1 MKIRKL
7 TLTALATAAL
17 SVTLFVQA
25 ADGPYDDAIKA
36 RQSLMLLQDFNV
48 GLLFAMAKEKIPY
61 DPDVAAEAANNL
73 DALVNVGQSQ
83 LWPAGS
89 DSATEGNAK
98 NRALPAI
105 WETYPEI
112 VEKSTALKS
121 AVAELVPV
129 AGNGLE
135 AMQGAVND
143 VGGACKS
150 CHDDFREER

>member
-7 TLTALATAAL
+7 TLAALTTATL
-17 SVTLFVQA
+17 SVTLYVQA
-25 ADGPYDDAIKA
+25 ADGPHDDAIEA
-36 RQSLMLLQDFNV
+36 RQALMKLQNYNV

-73 DALVNVGQSQ
+73 DALVNLGQSQ

-89 DSATEGNAK
+89 DSATEGNAT

-105 WETYPEI
+105 WETYPKI
-112 VEKSTALKS
+112 VEKSEALTS
-121 AVAELVPV
+121 AVAALVPV

-135 AMQGAVND
+135 AMQDAVGD
-143 VGGACKS
+143 VGGTCKS